1 MFWHRHKWKV
11 TGAHQLANITRHLRL
26 GEVHAPITEVLF
38 VCDCGRVKT
47 ETLDGHWTMEQLQ
60 SAPTKAE
67 ADREYFRK
75 LGVKI

>member
-11 TGAHQLANITRHLRL
+11 TGAQHLDRVTRHVVL
-26 GEVHAPITEVLF
+26 GEIKSPITEVLEL
-38 VCDCGRVKT
+38 CDCGALR
-47 ETLDGHWTMEQLQ
+47 TLTVDGHWSIEQLQ
-60 SAPTKAE
+60 PDPAKLE